1 GALRLLRQLL
11 PVLQPTECA
20 VAYPGRLEPDARDV
34 RRTPDA
40 HQDAVAHQLPRVAAY
55 VVVHHH
61 LAAAPLGA
69 GDPRAMD
76 QAHAVGRHAPF
87 DDRRR
92 VGVLPGQDVR
102 IYVDHRDVRPEPAEG
117 LRPLRT

>member
-1 GALRLLRQLL
+1 
-11 PVLQPTECA
+11 
-20 VAYPGRLEPDARDV
+20 
-34 RRTPDA
+34 
-40 HQDAVAHQLPRVAAY
+40 
-55 VVVHHH
+55 VHHH

-76 QAHAVGRHAPF
+76 QAHVVGRHAPF

-102 IYVDHRDVRPEPAEG
+102 IDVDHRDVRPEAAEG
-117 LRPLRT
+117 LGHLAADRARTDDDQAARQFGEPEDGLVGEVTRLLESLDGRRGGAGTGGDDGA